1 MPDRKM
7 RRSHN
12 RERRMAG
19 VEILREPATAALVMS
34 RGDDLEPFYLDN
46 AELVLE
52 NAPWRHEYRDD
63 GR

>member
-1 MPDRKM
+1 
-7 RRSHN
+7 
-12 RERRMAG
+12 MAG

-34 RGDDLEPFYLDN
+34 GGDDLEPFYLDN